1 MAHLGVPGLLR
12 LTPTLVSHFHGSHSL
27 HGSCNLHNLHGLH
40 SLHDLLY
47 EYVMYLYLFIHFL
60 IYFLSLFFF
69 FVITVSIILIIII
82 TTTIIIIIHL
92 FYFIYLFIF
101 LNGSKR
107 RLTLEAREDERKG
120 ETSWEVVVAWE
131 KVDSLGCWG
140 IGIKKLGERERG
152 KNIK

>member
-1 MAHLGVPGLLR
+1 MCHVLIFIYSFSYLL
-12 LTPTLVSHFHGSHSL
+12 F
-27 HGSCNLHNLHGLH
+27 
-40 SLHDLLY
+40 
-47 EYVMYLYLFIHFL
+47 E
-60 IYFLSLFFF
+60 SLFFYLF
-69 FVITVSIILIIII
+69 LFFVIITIKIAFVITVSIILIIII